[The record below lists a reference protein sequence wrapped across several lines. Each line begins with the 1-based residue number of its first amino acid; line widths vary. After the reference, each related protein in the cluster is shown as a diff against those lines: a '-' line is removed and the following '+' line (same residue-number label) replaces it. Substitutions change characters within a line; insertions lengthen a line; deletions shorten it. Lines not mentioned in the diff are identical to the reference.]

1 MPDETAQPKHTNA
14 LAKEKSPYLLQ
25 HAHNP
30 VDWMPWGEAAFA
42 KARKEEKP
50 IFLSIGYS
58 TCHWCHVMERESFES
73 EEVAAILNEKFVSVK
88 VDREE
93 RPDVDL
99 TYMTYAQAVNGGG
112 GWPLSVWLT
121 PDLKPFFAGTYFP
134 PEDRGGR
141 MGFKSLCNKIGEV
154 WRDERAGV
162 LERSAVS
169 MQKLQEHLDAE
180 QQQYDAPFEAVM
192 RKAYDDAAG
201 GFDYHEGGFSGAP
214 KFPRPSVMLM
224 LWRLRLTMKDES
236 EANWASAMIKTTL
249 VHMAHG
255 GIRDHIG
262 GGFHRYSVDGYWHI
276 PHYEKMLY
284 DQAQLLTA
292 YVEGFQNTETAF
304 FAEIAREI
312 ATYCRRDLRHPDGG
326 FFSAE
331 DADSYTDETKT
342 KKGEGAFYVWK
353 AAEIDEVLGKE
364 EGNIFRYAYGARRDG
379 NARPES
385 DPHHELTGL
394 NTLFRAYSPKKTAE
408 FFKLEEAKVA
418 DILERGRKKLFEVRA
433 TRPRPHLDDKV
444 IVAWNGLMI
453 SALVKSSG
461 ALDEPEHLA
470 MARQCAQFLF
480 DKLSSNGKDLRR
492 SWREGASHAPAFA
505 PDYAML
511 IQGLLDLYEAS
522 FEVKWLQWA
531 VQLQEEFDANYE
543 DTEKGGY
550 FSVSKSI
557 ANSVLQVKEDY
568 DSAEPSPNS
577 VAALNLLR
585 LGHMLAREDL
595 RAKGGKVLKIFG
607 KSLEQHPFSVP
618 VMVSAFDYERHGD
631 MEIVLAGDKENPAF
645 AALAKEVRKR
655 YLPHAVL
662 LHADGGEGQ
671 QFLAQRNE
679 ALGAMKPVDG
689 QPAAYVCVN
698 HACKAPVTSVEAL
711 GKLLE
716 RPGKE

>member
-1 MPDETAQPKHTNA
+1 MPDESAQPKHTNA

-30 VDWMPWGEAAFA
+30 VDWLPWGPAAFE
-42 KARKEEKP
+42 KARREQKP

-73 EEVAAILNEKFVSVK
+73 EEVAALLNEHFVNVK

-112 GWPLSVWLT
+112 GWPLNIWLT

-134 PEDRGGR
+134 PQDTAGR
-141 MGFKSLCNKIGEV
+141 LGFSSLCNKIVGV
-154 WRDERAGV
+154 WKDDRANIQ
-162 LERSAVS
+162 ERSNLA
-169 MQKLQEHLDAE
+169 MQKLQEHLDEE
-180 QQQYDAPFEAVM
+180 QKHHDAPFDTVI
-192 RKAYDDAAG
+192 RKAYDDTAS

-214 KFPRPSVMLM
+214 KFPRPSLLLM
-224 LWRLRLTMKDES
+224 LWRLRASMKEES
-236 EANWASAMIKTTL
+236 EVNWASAMIKTTL
-249 VHMAHG
+249 QHMAQG
-255 GIRDHIG
+255 GIRDHLG

-292 YVEGFQNTETAF
+292 YAEGHQNTGSAF
-304 FAEIAREI
+304 FADIAREI
-312 ATYCRRDLRHPDGG
+312 VTYCQRDLRHAEGG

-331 DADSYTDETKT
+331 DADSYKDDTRTEKA
-342 KKGEGAFYVWK
+342 EGAFYVWT
-353 AAEIDEVLGKE
+353 AAEIDELLGKK
-364 EGNIFRYAYGARRDG
+364 GGSIFRYAYGARRDG

-385 DPHHELTGL
+385 DPHGELSGT

-408 FFKLEEAKVA
+408 FFKLEESEVAKLLA
-418 DILERGRKKLFEVRA
+418 EGRKKLYEARA
-433 TRPRPHLDDKV
+433 KRPRPHLDDK
-444 IVAWNGLMI
+444 IITAWNGLMI
-453 SALVKSSG
+453 SGLAKSAG
-461 ALDEPEHLA
+461 VLEEPEHLA
-470 MARQCAQFLF
+470 MAQQCAQFLYG
-480 DKLSSNGKDLRR
+480 KLSTGGKDLKR
-492 SWREGASHAPAFA
+492 SWREGAADVPAFA
-505 PDYAML
+505 PDYALL

-522 FEVKWLQWA
+522 FEVKWLKWA
-531 VQLQEEFDANYE
+531 VQLQEEFDKNYE
-543 DTEKGGY
+543 DAEKGGY

-595 RAKGGKVLKIFG
+595 QAKGEKVLKLFG

-618 VMVSAFDYERHGD
+618 VMVSALDYQRHGE
-631 MEIVLAGDKENPAF
+631 MEIVLAGDKSDPAF
-645 AALAKEVRKR
+645 ATLAKEVRKR

-671 QFLAQRNE
+671 QFLAQKNE
-679 ALGAMKPVDG
+679 ALGAMKPVG
-689 QPAAYVCVN
+689 GKAAAYVCVKR
-698 HACKAPVTSVEAL
+698 ACKAPVTSVEEL
-711 GKLLE
+711 GELLKA
-716 RPGKE
+716 G